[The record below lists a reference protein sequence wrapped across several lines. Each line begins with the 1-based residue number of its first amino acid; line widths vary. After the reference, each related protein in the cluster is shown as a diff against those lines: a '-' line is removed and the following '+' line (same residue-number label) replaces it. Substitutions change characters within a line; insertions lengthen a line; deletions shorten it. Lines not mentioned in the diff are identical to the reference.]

1 MAVVASYPAPSDA
14 RLIGRERELVACE
27 LLLGRA
33 GRGGGVLLLRGS
45 AGIGKT
51 SLLDAARARAETLGF
66 RLLGTA
72 GVEAESAFPFAALQ
86 PLLLPVVD
94 TDLGLPGHLRRAL
107 LAALGLVDAAIPGVE
122 TVGLAVLG
130 LLSGLA
136 TESAPLCVVVDDV
149 HWLDAA
155 SAVVLRFVARRL
167 GTDPIVLL
175 AAGREG
181 GWAADGGLPE
191 LRLAPLDRAAA
202 EALLVARAP
211 RLPSALRLRVLAE
224 ADGNP
229 LGLVELS
236 GSIDTARPAR
246 SALSEVLPLTDRL
259 EAAFAG
265 RTAPL
270 SAATRTVLLIAALAP
285 TATLAE
291 VLAAAS
297 TLAGSPIGLAAL
309 DAAVGERLVDIEG
322 RQIRFS
328 HPLVRSGVV
337 HAAPVSVRRSAHQAL
352 ASAVQDQ
359 RRRLYHRAEASVG
372 YDDEL
377 ADELAAAAESA
388 LRHGSPAAA
397 VLALDQAVTLTSL
410 GPARGRRLV
419 RAARLSFELG
429 QADEVRRFLA
439 QTDDVALARADR
451 ATARRLALAV
461 DNPDT
466 ADPRPA
472 WELIGL
478 ADEAIAAADHDG
490 ALELLGFAATQIA
503 WGKPWEEVGRAIVA
517 TAERVPVT
525 RTDLRVISILAQVL
539 PVDAYAEVAARL
551 ARLDDEQLT
560 DPAAQQLIG
569 FVAVFIADYAR
580 AARLLDRAERQL
592 REDARL
598 ALLAQVLTF
607 RGITAFS
614 SGQWQLAEQILDE
627 AERLVQETVQA
638 GWANRI
644 RYVRAAIAG
653 MCGDERRHQEIIDE
667 LVVAYRR
674 TLSSH
679 RDNHF
684 SFVRGITATMLGR
697 HDDALALLNTL
708 FEPDDPTYDRRTCYD
723 ALFYLA
729 DSAAA
734 KDRAVDVE
742 RALDVL
748 KATVP
753 EPWPPALQSAVDYAR
768 AVTADEAQAAARL
781 EAALAGP
788 AGARA
793 FDRARL
799 QLAYGRWLRR
809 RHQQLKARE
818 RLRDARDA
826 FDKLGNEPFA
836 ALARAE
842 LRAAGETSPVRPDAA
857 WDLLSPQEAQI
868 ARLVAEGL
876 SNKQIG
882 ERLFLSHRT
891 VASHLY
897 RIFPKLGITSRA
909 QLAGAVASE

>member
-1 MAVVASYPAPSDA
+1 MGVVASYRASSGA
-14 RLIGRERELVACE
+14 GLVGRERELAACE
-27 LLLGRA
+27 VLLGQA

-51 SLLDAARARAETLGF
+51 SLLDSVRARAGSLGF
-66 RLLGTA
+66 RVLGTA
-72 GVEAESAFPFAALQ
+72 GAEAETAFPFAALQ
-86 PLLLPVVD
+86 PLLLPVVG
-94 TDLGLPGHLRRAL
+94 TDPELPGHLRSAL
-107 LAALGLVDAAIPGVE
+107 LAALGLLDAGIPGVE

-136 TESAPLCVVVDDV
+136 TESTPLCVIVDDV
-149 HWLDAA
+149 QWLDAA
-155 SAVVLRFVARRL
+155 TAAVLRFVARRL

-175 AAGREG
+175 AAGRDG
-181 GWAADGGLPE
+181 AWAADGGLPE

-202 EALLVARAP
+202 EALLLARAP

-236 GSIDTARPAR
+236 GSMDPAR
-246 SALSEVLPLTDRL
+246 RGRAALTEVLPLTDRL

-265 RTAPL
+265 RTVRL
-270 SAATRTVLLIAALAP
+270 SAATRTVLLVAALAP
-285 TATLAE
+285 STVMAE

-309 DAAVGERLVDIEG
+309 DEAVAERLVDIEG
-322 RQIRFS
+322 RRIRFR

-337 HAAPVSVRRSAHQAL
+337 HAAPVSVLRAAHQAL
-352 ASAVQDQ
+352 AGAVRDQ

-377 ADELAAAAESA
+377 ADELAGEAESA
-388 LRHGSPAAA
+388 LRHGSQAAA
-397 VLALDQAVTLTSL
+397 VVALDQAATLTS
-410 GPARGRRLV
+410 PSPVRGTRLV

-439 QTDDVALARADR
+439 LAEDVALDRADR
-451 ATARRLALAV
+451 ATSRRLALAV
-461 DNPDT
+461 DSPDT
-466 ADPRPA
+466 GDPRPV

-490 ALELLGFAATQIA
+490 ALELLDFAAAQIA
-503 WGKPWEEVGRAIVA
+503 WGRPWEEVGRAIVA
-517 TAERVPVT
+517 TAERVPAS
-525 RTDLRVISILAQVL
+525 RTDLRVISIIAQVL

-551 ARLDDEQLT
+551 AELDDERLT
-560 DPAAQQLIG
+560 DPADQRLIG
-569 FVAVFIADYAR
+569 FVAVLIADYAR

-627 AERLVQETVQA
+627 AERLALETVQA
-638 GWANRI
+638 GWVNRA

-653 MCGDERRHQEIIDE
+653 MCGDERGHRRIIDE

-674 TLSSH
+674 TRSSH

-684 SFVRGITATMLGR
+684 AFVRGITATMLGR

-708 FEPDDPTYDRRTCYD
+708 FEPDDPTFDRRTCYD

-753 EPWPPALQSAVDYAR
+753 EPWPPALRSAVDYAR
-768 AVTADEAQAAARL
+768 AVTADEARATASL

-788 AGARA
+788 AGARP

-799 QLAYGRWLRR
+799 QLAYGRRLRR
-809 RHQQLKARE
+809 RHQQLRARE
-818 RLRDARDA
+818 LLREARDT
-826 FDKLGNEPFA
+826 FEQLGNEPCA
-836 ALARAE
+836 DLARAE
-842 LRAAGETSPVRPDAA
+842 LRAAGESSPRRDAA

-891 VASHLY
+891 VGSHLY
-897 RIFPKLGITSRA
+897 RIFPKLGITTRA
-909 QLAGAVASE
+909 QLAGVIRPE